1 MNGLRKPWRML
12 MLTSCLLSC
21 NLALIG
27 CTKHVVMPS
36 DRQLQTVYAEN
47 GQRVEGRVSIST
59 GYLQS
64 ILKEMQYAIEDCSPP
79 N

>member
-1 MNGLRKPWRML
+1 
-12 MLTSCLLSC
+12 
-21 NLALIG
+21 
-27 CTKHVVMPS
+27 MPS

-64 ILKEMQYAIEDCSPP
+64 ILKEMEYAIEDCSPP